1 MLKQEIRLDMVEK
14 LFQYTSSNELVE
26 KVKEIL
32 KPKWEEKNKKEK
44 KEYIRTIILCGILSS
59 CVAISKDTV
68 NIFVDI
74 VQNINDVILALF
86 GIIFTGYALFQ
97 ALIGKEM
104 LQRMIN
110 TTVKIGKEEKS
121 KLQEANE
128 LFAGVM
134 TLDFI
139 CIIINVVLIVIGKCI
154 PSNTILFKTMWVNN
168 LLAGLGIG
176 VYFYVVALT
185 LLEVKSFIYNMFQWF
200 NLHAGTRLVELM
212 NQKNN
217 EE

>member
-14 LFQYTSSNELVE
+14 LFQYTSSNELVK
-26 KVKEIL
+26 KVKILL
-32 KPKWEEKNKKEK
+32 KPKWKEKNK
-44 KEYIRTIILCGILSS
+44 YIGTIIFCGILSS
-59 CVAISKDTV
+59 CVSISEDTV

-104 LQRMIN
+104 LRRMIN
-110 TTVKIGKEEKS
+110 TTVGTGKEEKS

-128 LFAGVM
+128 LFAEVM
-134 TLDFI
+134 ILDFI
-139 CIIINVVLIVIGKCI
+139 CVITNVVLTIIGKCI
-154 PSNTILFKTMWVNN
+154 PSDAILFKTMWLNN
-168 LLAGLGIG
+168 LLAGFGIG
-176 VYFYVVALT
+176 FYFYVIALT

-200 NLHAGTRLVELM
+200 NFHAGTRLIEIM
-212 NQKNN
+212 NR
-217 EE
+217 EDDEG

>member
-1 MLKQEIRLDMVEK
+1 MKQEIRVDMVEK

-32 KPKWEEKNKKEK
+32 KPKWKEKNK
-44 KEYIRTIILCGILSS
+44 YIATIIFCGILSS
-59 CVAISKDTV
+59 CVAISKDTM
-68 NIFVDI
+68 NIFIDL

-86 GIIFTGYALFQ
+86 GIVFTGYALFQ

-104 LQRMIN
+104 LRRMIN
-110 TTVKIGKEEKS
+110 TTVRIGKEEKS

-128 LFAGVM
+128 SFAGVM
-134 TLDFI
+134 ILDFI
-139 CIIINVVLIVIGKCI
+139 CIIVNVVLIIIGKCI
-154 PSNTILFKTMWVNN
+154 PSDTVLFKTMWLND
-168 LLAGLGIG
+168 LLAGFGIG

-200 NLHAGTRLVELM
+200 NLHAGTRLIELM
-212 NQKNN
+212 NQEDND
-217 EE
+217 E

>member
-1 MLKQEIRLDMVEK
+1 MLKQEIRLDMVKK

-104 LQRMIN
+104 LRRMIN
-110 TTVKIGKEEKS
+110 TTVGTGKEEKS

-128 LFAGVM
+128 LFAEVM

-139 CIIINVVLIVIGKCI
+139 CVIINLALTIIGKCI
-154 PSNTILFKTMWVNN
+154 PANVTLFKTMWLNN
-168 LLAGLGIG
+168 LLAGIGIWF
-176 VYFYVVALT
+176 YFYVIALT

-200 NLHAGTRLVELM
+200 NFHAGTRLIEFM
-212 NQKNN
+212 NQENDK
-217 EE
+217 E

>member
-1 MLKQEIRLDMVEK
+1 MLRQEIRLDMVEK

-26 KVKEIL
+26 KAKEIL
-32 KPKWEEKNKKEK
+32 KPQKKEKNK
-44 KEYIRTIILCGILSS
+44 YIVIIIFCAILSS

-68 NIFVDI
+68 NIFRDI
-74 VQNINDVILALF
+74 VQNINDIILALL
-86 GIIFTGYALFQ
+86 GIVFTGYALFQ

-104 LQRMIN
+104 LRRMIN
-110 TTVKIGKEEKS
+110 STVGTGKKEKS

-128 LFAGVM
+128 LFAEVM

-139 CIIINVVLIVIGKCI
+139 CVIINIVLIIIGRCI
-154 PSNTILFKTMWVNN
+154 PANAILFKEMWLNN

-176 VYFYVVALT
+176 FYFYVIALT

-200 NLHAGTRLVELM
+200 NLHAGTRLMEIM
-212 NQKNN
+212 NQKDD

>member
-1 MLKQEIRLDMVEK
+1 MLKREIRLDMVEK
-14 LFQYTSSNELVE
+14 LFQCTSSKELVE
-26 KVKEIL
+26 KAKDIL
-32 KPKWEEKNKKEK
+32 KPTRKEKNK
-44 KEYIRTIILCGILSS
+44 YILTIFFCGILSS

-68 NIFVDI
+68 NVFCDI
-74 VQNINDVILALF
+74 VQSINDIILALF

-104 LQRMIN
+104 LRRMIN
-110 TTVKIGKEEKS
+110 STVGTGKEEKS

-128 LFAGVM
+128 LFAEVM

-139 CIIINVVLIVIGKCI
+139 CVITNIVLIIIGKCI
-154 PSNTILFKTMWVNN
+154 PSDAVLFERMWLNN

-176 VYFYVVALT
+176 FYFYVVALT

-200 NLHAGTRLVELM
+200 NLHAGTRLLEIM
-212 NQKNN
+212 NQEDD